1 MSTTPAWADRS
12 RRSRTAEIDLKT
24 FDERW
29 AKTHSSPETLR
40 KYRGYAD
47 LFMEWA
53 DRYTEYSGIDILKEV
68 GLAELEDYFD
78 YLTSEHWDG
87 HPGPCVSECGSLP
100 YEIPSLKAKYDALS
114 SYFGYAIVH
123 QLRGTNP
130 VKGIKLDPRTRKKRM
145 ILLPWEIHDVVGA
158 ARQESIRAAITTG
171 FFFGPGVRC
180 EEVERIDIERLYQV
194 PRGRMLR
201 LRRKGKNRWQDIDVP
216 HPLNPLIDEL
226 IDGRTHGPL
235 VMSTGRRTRNKET
248 GELEHTRLD
257 SSGLWRMVKRAGE
270 ACGFDISP
278 HDGRATS
285 ITLSLVDP
293 NQPSIDRV
301 MTYYDHHDLDVT
313 LGYRNADRLPS
324 GFHRNP
330 FGIDWKTQA
339 P

>member
-1 MSTTPAWADRS
+1 MSTMPTWADRA
-12 RRSRTAEIDLKT
+12 RRASTTEIDLAT

-29 AKTHSSPETLR
+29 AKTHSSGETFR

-53 DRYTEYSGIDILKEV
+53 TRYTDYSGIDILKEA
-68 GLAELEDYFD
+68 GLPELEDYFD

-100 YEIPSLKAKYDALS
+100 YEVPSLKAKYDALS
-114 SYFGYAIVH
+114 SYFGYAITH

-130 VKGIKLDPRTRKKRM
+130 VKGIKLDPRARKKRM
-145 ILLPWEIHDVVGA
+145 ILLPWEIHDIVAA
-158 ARQESIRAAITTG
+158 AREESIRAAVTTG

-180 EEVERIDIERLYQV
+180 EEVERIDVENFYQV

-201 LRRKGKNRWQDIDVP
+201 FRRKGKNRWQDIDVP
-216 HPLNPLIDEL
+216 RPLNPLIDEL
-226 IDGRTHGPL
+226 LGGRTSGPL
-235 VMSTGRRTRNKET
+235 IMSTGRRTRNKDT
-248 GELEHTRLD
+248 GALEHTRLD
-257 SSGLWRMVKRAGE
+257 SSGLWRMVKKAGE
-270 ACGFDISP
+270 RCGLNVSP

-293 NQPSIDRV
+293 AQPSVDRV
-301 MTYYDHHDLDVT
+301 MTFYDHHDLAVT
-313 LGYRNADRLPS
+313 LGYRNAARLPS

-330 FGIDWKTQA
+330 YGIDWRTQA